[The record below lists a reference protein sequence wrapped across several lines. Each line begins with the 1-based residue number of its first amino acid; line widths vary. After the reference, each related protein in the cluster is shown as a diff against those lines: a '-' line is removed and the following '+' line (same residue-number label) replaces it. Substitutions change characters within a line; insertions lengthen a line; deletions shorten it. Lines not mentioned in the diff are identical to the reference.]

1 MLTLPTRN
9 GNFTQR
15 HGKSG
20 EMESCCS
27 FNKRRVGRGGGG
39 QFHAS
44 LGPFI
49 NFQGL
54 VNQEIIQHFI
64 AQLY

>member
-1 MLTLPTRN
+1 M
-9 GNFTQR
+9 G
-15 HGKSG
+15 
-20 EMESCCS
+20 
-27 FNKRRVGRGGGG
+27 RVGKRKVCVVLTRGELLGEEGIG
-39 QFHAS
+39 QFHAF

-64 AQLY
+64 AQLYYQSMILKMYYT

>member
-1 MLTLPTRN
+1 MVILLN
-9 GNFTQR
+9 AMG
-15 HGKSG
+15 
-20 EMESCCS
+20 
-27 FNKRRVGRGGGG
+27 RVGKWKVVVVLTRGELGEEGVG

-54 VNQEIIQHFI
+54 VNQEIIQQFI